1 MSHFFAS
8 VVFLALVTVGCAAT
22 VPVRQADRV
31 SAPVT
36 IGTSYTLA
44 SDVLGEDRQ
53 INVWTPDGYDED
65 RPVYGVIYLLD
76 GALDQDF
83 EHIAGL
89 AQLGAL
95 SWTYETFIVVGI
107 QTKDRQHE
115 LTPQPTDG
123 RFIKGFPTAGGAGD
137 FRRFIEEEVKPFIE
151 GKYRTGKRKV
161 LMGESLAG
169 LFVVDTLLETPDAFD
184 DYIAISPSL
193 WWDGMNYSAGARA
206 KLDTFGN
213 DDRRLWLALADE
225 GGMMETGMD
234 ILRAALSDVP
244 TEVVDH
250 HFTDYSETESHST
263 IYHRA
268 ALDAFR
274 SLFALPPFDG
284 NTLWYMDE
292 FGEPPLE
299 ETSAD

>member
-1 MSHFFAS
+1 MRWISGFVIWACFSAS
-8 VVFLALVTVGCAAT
+8 LAA
-22 VPVRQADRV
+22 
-31 SAPVT
+31 SAQTSALIT

-44 SDVLGEDRQ
+44 SEILGDERQ
-53 INVWTPDGYDED
+53 INVWTPEGYDED

-83 EHIAGL
+83 QHIAGL

-115 LTPQPTDG
+115 LTPVPTDQ
-123 RFIKGFPTAGGAGD
+123 RFITGFPTAGGAGD
-137 FRRFIEEEVKPFIE
+137 FRRFIEDEVKPFIE
-151 GKYRTGKRKV
+151 AHYRTGRRDV
-161 LMGESLAG
+161 LIGESLAG

-193 WWDGMNYSAGARA
+193 WWDGVNFSASARA
-206 KLDTFGN
+206 KIDTFEN
-213 DDRRLWLALADE
+213 ADRRLYLALADE
-225 GGMMETGMD
+225 GGMMRVGMD
-234 ILRAALSDVP
+234 ILRAALGDVA
-244 TEVVDH
+244 TEVIDH
-250 HFTDYSETESHST
+250 EFVDYSKTENHST

-274 SLFALPPFDG
+274 RFYPLPSFDG
-284 NTLWYMDE
+284 NTPWWMDE
-292 FGEPPLE
+292 FGEPPVDE
-299 ETSAD
+299 AAAD